1 MPINKNITPHT
12 FDQSCQDPN
21 HTFLK
26 IKQDFHQD
34 VMQDKEEELRTKGI
48 GKNKK
53 VFAVT

>member
-48 GKNKK
+48 GKNKE